1 MESVYLK
8 AKRWSRL
15 RRRYLLCA
23 CLTLAFAG
31 SAFLPSRS
39 LQPVAAENTRATR
52 EARLAVFDDVWS
64 TINQRYYDRNFQGLD
79 WQAQRTAYRD
89 LAANA
94 ESHQELYSFLRR
106 MIASLDD
113 SHTRIFAPEERF
125 DWWRPR
131 FVTIGISVS
140 EIGGA
145 PVVVYVEPGSAPYRA
160 GIRAGDVIE
169 NVDRAPAL
177 VFIERRL
184 GNSIVSLNGLSR
196 MRAFSSIFDGV
207 PASTVEIGWR
217 TRDGKVKQ
225 ARFQRHWQQR
235 ELGVRMRL
243 NGGVAVVEMDAFTRG
258 VAETLMY
265 ALRKD
270 LRTARA
276 VILDFRRN
284 GGGDAEAMIDVAS
297 AFLASGLKM
306 GQFTDR
312 FGYSY
317 SIATRTKSPFIA
329 RVIEPTNV
337 PVIILASERTSSAA
351 EIFIAAFKSA
361 VRARVLGS
369 ETCGCV
375 LAIRHR
381 HTLPDGGI
389 LDVSEMDYQTATSER
404 LEKQGIK
411 PDTAVPLE
419 RADLYEKRDR
429 AMEMALAEL
438 KRRGLSN

>member
-1 MESVYLK
+1 MKSVYSK
-8 AKRWSRL
+8 VNRL
-15 RRRYLLCA
+15 RRFYLLSV

-31 SAFLPSRS
+31 PFFLPSKS
-39 LQPVAAENTRATR
+39 FQPVAAENNRATR
-52 EARLAVFDDVWS
+52 EARLVVFDDVWS

-94 ESHQELYSFLRR
+94 ESNQELYSLLRR

-131 FVTIGISVS
+131 FVTIGISVA
-140 EIGGA
+140 EIDGA
-145 PVVVYVEPGSAPYRA
+145 PVVVHVEPGSAPQRA

-169 NVDRAPAL
+169 TVGGAPAL
-177 VFIERRL
+177 AFIERRL
-184 GNSIVSLNGLSR
+184 GNPIGSSNGFSR
-196 MRAFSSIFDGV
+196 MRAFASIFEGV
-207 PASTVEIGWR
+207 PTTPVEIGWR
-217 TRDGKVKQ
+217 AKDGKVKKAQ
-225 ARFQRHWQQR
+225 FQRYRQQR
-235 ELGVRMRL
+235 ELGVRFRL
-243 NGGVAVVEMDAFTRG
+243 NGGVGVVEMDAFTRS
-258 VAETLMY
+258 VAETLTS
-265 ALRKD
+265 ALRKE

-276 VILDFRRN
+276 LILDFRRN

-297 AFLASGLKM
+297 AFLASGSNM

-329 RVIEPTNV
+329 HLIQQTNV
-337 PVIILASERTSSAA
+337 PVIILSSGRTSSAA

-361 VRARVLGS
+361 GRARIIGT

-389 LDVSEMDYQTATSER
+389 LDVSEMDYQTAASDR
-404 LEKQGIK
+404 LEKQGVK
-411 PDTAVPLE
+411 PDKVVPVE
-419 RADLYEKRDR
+419 RADLYDKRDR
-429 AMEMALAEL
+429 AMEMALVEIN
-438 KRRGLSN
+438 RRALSN

>member
-1 MESVYLK
+1 MEGNYSK
-8 AKRWSRL
+8 ANRL
-15 RRRYLLCA
+15 RRFYLLCVS
-23 CLTLAFAG
+23 LMLAFAG
-31 SAFLPSRS
+31 SAFLPSS
-39 LQPVAAENTRATR
+39 SFQPIAAENNRATR

-64 TINQRYYDRNFQGLD
+64 TINQRYFDRNFRGLD

-94 ESHQELYSFLRR
+94 ESNQELYSLLRR

-131 FVTIGISVS
+131 FITIGISVS
-140 EIGGA
+140 EIEGA
-145 PVVVYVEPGSAPYRA
+145 PVVVHVEPGSAPHRA

-169 NVDRAPAL
+169 TVDRAPVL
-177 VFIERRL
+177 GFIERRL
-184 GNSIVSLNGLSR
+184 GNPIGSSTGLSR
-196 MRAFSSIFDGV
+196 MRAFSSMFDGV
-207 PASTVEIGWR
+207 SATPVEIEWQ
-217 TRDGKVKQ
+217 TREGKVKKGQ
-225 ARFQRHWQQR
+225 FHRYWRQR
-235 ELGVRMRL
+235 ELGVRFRL
-243 NGGVAVVEMDAFTRG
+243 RGGVGVVEMDAFTRS
-258 VAETLMY
+258 VAETLTD
-265 ALRKD
+265 ALRTQ
-270 LRTARA
+270 LRGARA
-276 VILDFRRN
+276 LVLDFRRN

-297 AFLASGLKM
+297 AFLPSGSNM

-329 RVIEPTNV
+329 HVIQQTKV
-337 PVIILASERTSSAA
+337 PVIILSSERTSSAA
-351 EIFIAAFKSA
+351 EIFIAALKSA
-361 VRARVLGS
+361 GRARIIGT

-389 LDVSEMDYQTATSER
+389 LDVSEMDYQTAAAHR
-404 LEKQGIK
+404 LEKQGVR
-411 PDTAVPLE
+411 PDTVVSVQ
-419 RADLYEKRDR
+419 RTDLYNKRDR
-429 AMEMALAEL
+429 AMEIALAEL

>member
-1 MESVYLK
+1 MESIYSKV
-8 AKRWSRL
+8 SRL
-15 RRRYLLCA
+15 RRPYLLCV

-31 SAFLPSRS
+31 SAFLPSKS
-39 LQPVAAENTRATR
+39 LRPIAAENNRATR

-79 WQAQRTAYRD
+79 WQAQRTTYRD

-94 ESHQELYSFLRR
+94 DSNQELYSLLRR
-106 MIASLDD
+106 MISSLDD

-131 FVTIGISVS
+131 FITIGISVS

-145 PVVVYVEPGSAPYRA
+145 PVVVQVEPGSAPHRA
-160 GIRAGDVIE
+160 GVRAGDVIE
-169 NVDRAPAL
+169 SVDHAPAL
-177 VFIERRL
+177 AFVERRL
-184 GNSIVSLNGLSR
+184 ANPLASLTGFSR
-196 MRAFSSIFDGV
+196 MRAFSSMFDGV
-207 PASTVEIGWR
+207 HASIVEIEWR
-217 TRDGKVKQ
+217 TRDGKVKSAQ
-225 ARFQRHWQQR
+225 FQRYWQQR
-235 ELGVRMRL
+235 ELGVRFRMS
-243 NGGVAVVEMDAFTRG
+243 GGVGVVEMDVFTRS
-258 VAETLMY
+258 VAETLTD

-270 LRTARA
+270 LRSARA
-276 VILDFRRN
+276 LILDFRRN

-297 AFLASGLKM
+297 AFLSSGSNM

-329 RVIEPTNV
+329 HVIQQTNV
-337 PVIILASERTSSAA
+337 PVVILSSERTSSAA

-361 VRARVLGS
+361 GRARIIGA

-381 HTLPDGGI
+381 HPLPDGGI
-389 LDVSEMDYQTATSER
+389 LDVSEMDYQTAASDR

-411 PDTAVPLE
+411 PDTDVRLE
-419 RADLYEKRDR
+419 RADLYDKRDR